1 MKTAILTI
9 VLFCIMIFPHEL
21 GHFLAAKKMGVQ
33 VNEYAFGMG
42 PTIWKKQRGET
53 LHSIRLFPIGGFC
66 AMEGEDED
74 SDNPRAFGRKKPW
87 QKIVILAAGSFMNL
101 VCALVI
107 SWVLVGMLGFTT
119 TTIGEV
125 AADSP
130 AMQAGLAA
138 GDKIVRIDETEIK
151 TWNDVSAAIAAAEGK
166 PLSFTVQSDGENRDL
181 TITPQLMRAQ
191 DANGQETQYYAV
203 GITCRI
209 SHNPLKAIAAGTQT
223 TWNMTKTMFS
233 ALGDLATGRAN
244 ADDLS
249 GPVGMVQMVS
259 RTSEYGWV
267 YYGFLTILICLNLAV
282 INMLPLP
289 ALDGGRILFVLFT
302 MITGKKVSE
311 KVEGT
316 VHIIGLVLLLA
327 LMLYVT
333 KNDIFRLIG

>member
-1 MKTAILTI
+1 
-9 VLFCIMIFPHEL
+9 
-21 GHFLAAKKMGVQ
+21 
-33 VNEYAFGMG
+33 
-42 PTIWKKQRGET
+42 
-53 LHSIRLFPIGGFC
+53 
-66 AMEGEDED
+66 MEGEDGE
-74 SDNPRAFGRKKPW
+74 SDNPRAFRSKKPW
-87 QKIVILAAGSFMNL
+87 QRIVILAAGSFMNL

-107 SWVLVGMLGFTT
+107 SWLLIGTLGFTT
-119 TTIGEV
+119 TTVGTV
-125 AADSP
+125 SSDSP
-130 AMQAGLAA
+130 AMKAGLAA
-138 GDKIVRIDETEIK
+138 GDKIVRIDDTKIE

-166 PLSFTVQSDGENRDL
+166 PLSFTVQSDGE
-181 TITPQLMRAQ
+181 

-233 ALGDLATGRAN
+233 ALGDLATGRAD

-267 YYGFLTILICLNLAV
+267 YYGFLTILLCLNLAV

-289 ALDGGRILFVLFT
+289 ALDGGRILIVLFT
-302 MITGKKVSE
+302 MIPGKKVSE

>member
-9 VLFCIMIFPHEL
+9 VLFCVMIFPHEL
-21 GHFLAAKKMGVQ
+21 GHFLAAKRMGVQ
-33 VNEYAFGMG
+33 VNEFAFGMG

-74 SDNPRAFGRKKPW
+74 SDNPRAFSCKKPW

-107 SWVLVGMLGFTT
+107 SWLLIGLMGFTT
-119 TTIGEV
+119 TTIDTV
-125 AADSP
+125 SPDSP
-130 AMQAGLAA
+130 AMQAGMAS
-138 GDKIVRIDETEIK
+138 GDKILKIDGSEIK
-151 TWNDVSAAIAAAEGK
+151 TWNDVGTAVAGAQDQPLTFELRSGK
-166 PLSFTVQSDGENRDL
+166 EDKTVTL
-181 TITPQLMRAQ
+181 TPQRMSTL
-191 DANGQETQYYAV
+191 DENGKEVYYYAV

-209 SHNPLKAIAAGTQT
+209 SHSPFKAIVSGTQV
-223 TWNMTKTMFS
+223 TWNMTKTMFT
-233 ALGDLATGRAN
+233 ALGDLFTGRADT
-244 ADDLS
+244 DDLS

-259 RTSEYGWV
+259 KTTEYGWT

-289 ALDGGRILFVLFT
+289 ALDGGRIIFVLFT
-302 MITGKKVSE
+302 MITGRKVSE

-316 VHIIGLVLLLA
+316 VHFIGLALLMVL
-327 LMLYVT
+327 MIYVT
-333 KNDIFRLIG
+333 KNDIFRIIG